1 LNKRNFDSFIEF
13 ENEWIK
19 FNGIIFE
26 KAETENNFEETYTKV
41 FERFFEMQLVGF
53 NDIIEILGE
62 VGS

>member
-1 LNKRNFDSFIEF
+1 LSKKIFDSFIEF

-26 KAETENNFEETYTKV
+26 KAETEKNFEEIYTQV
-41 FERFFEMQLVGF
+41 FERFIQMQLTGF
-53 NDIIEILGE
+53 NDIVEILGA